1 MANIIQEV
9 ICKGPL
15 EEVRSLKQK
24 VQVLE
29 DKLLKKQDDIN
40 KTNAFYKN
48 KIREIKAAKR

>member
-1 MANIIQEV
+1 MANIIQEF

-15 EEVRSLKQK
+15 EEVRDLQKKVLK
-24 VQVLE
+24 LE

-48 KIREIKAAKR
+48 KIRELKAARR